1 MLERANRKERDERP
15 TSNVQRPM
23 SNEKQKRRRI
33 FKEKSFGYDKEG
45 LNSSVRLSLAVSR
58 SFDVGRSMFD
68 VRRSGLFS
76 GCCFFILFFCMLLS
90 SQAEEISPL
99 KYARGFRVEALA
111 DGCRLATVLPPWKGD
126 DTVYRYLLV
135 PRGHEVPENHP
146 EAQVVTVPVERFVTL
161 SSSQLPYLD
170 AAGKMDLL
178 VGLGGTE
185 HISTM
190 SARRLVAA
198 GKIHEVGIFTNVR
211 MEALLDLSPDIVMA
225 SASGS
230 AYDPHPKLLEA
241 GMPVVLTL
249 AHIEKSP
256 LGRCEWIKF
265 LAMFIG
271 TEEHAEA
278 LFEEIAGRYEALVRK
293 TAGISHR
300 PGVITGA
307 PIQGK
312 WDPRGS
318 KYLPGL
324 IRDAGGR
331 PLWEPEGVSGYRKP
345 MDIEAMYN
353 LAMTADAW
361 INTSTWESLEDAFA
375 ADPRFADVPAIQ
387 NRRLYNN
394 NAKTNPWGG
403 NDYWESGMLY
413 PEQLL
418 SDLIAILHPGLLPGH
433 ELIYYRRLEG
443 ETRP

>member
-1 MLERANRKERDERP
+1 MVA
-15 TSNVQRPM
+15 
-23 SNEKQKRRRI
+23 
-33 FKEKSFGYDKEG
+33 G
-45 LNSSVRLSLAVSR
+45 LRR
-58 SFDVGRSMFD
+58 SFPPGRATTRFIVIFWCPGD
-68 VRRSGLFS
+68 TKYRKTIRKPRS
-76 GCCFFILFFCMLLS
+76 
-90 SQAEEISPL
+90 
-99 KYARGFRVEALA
+99 
-111 DGCRLATVLPPWKGD
+111 LP
-126 DTVYRYLLV
+126 
-135 PRGHEVPENHP
+135 
-146 EAQVVTVPVERFVTL
+146 VPVERFVTL

-293 TAGISHR
+293 TGRHL
-300 PGVITGA
+300 A
-307 PIQGK
+307 PA
-312 WDPRGS
+312 RG
-318 KYLPGL
+318 
-324 IRDAGGR
+324 
-331 PLWEPEGVSGYRKP
+331 
-345 MDIEAMYN
+345 
-353 LAMTADAW
+353 
-361 INTSTWESLEDAFA
+361 
-375 ADPRFADVPAIQ
+375 
-387 NRRLYNN
+387 
-394 NAKTNPWGG
+394 
-403 NDYWESGMLY
+403 
-413 PEQLL
+413 
-418 SDLIAILHPGLLPGH
+418 
-433 ELIYYRRLEG
+433 YYRRTDPG
-443 ETRP
+443 EMGTPGAANICPD